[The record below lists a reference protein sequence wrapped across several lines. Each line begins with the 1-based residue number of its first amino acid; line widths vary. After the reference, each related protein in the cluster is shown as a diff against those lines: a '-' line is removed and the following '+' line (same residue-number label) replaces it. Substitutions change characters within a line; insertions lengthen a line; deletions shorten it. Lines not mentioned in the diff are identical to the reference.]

1 MQQRRQRV
9 NQEETT
15 TVIENGAL
23 TGDTEVFTS
32 QGKMTINRMF
42 KDSYAASK
50 VYCRNDSG
58 DLVIRAFSKVYHTG
72 KKPIVK
78 LTLDNGMTLKCTEDQ
93 KIYTK
98 NRGEVMAKDLTSED
112 DIITTDDYKSK

>member
-1 MQQRRQRV
+1 M